1 MLVRSGLAR
10 HLIKTTALSAA
21 GLFCRLWMAFTLAA
35 APLVLGEDLEPPVR
49 FQLQAVSDD
58 PEQLHCQ
65 FTPGQLAILEKLN
78 RADVKNLVKMG
89 SIVVPNR
96 WDLRELD
103 YSPMPSVSK
112 WAGLHEKSLVIHQQ
126 VQAFGAYERGK
137 LVHWGPVSSGDQQRP
152 TPSGYFHLN
161 WKSKG
166 RRSTVNRDWFLPWVF
181 NFMNRDGIAFHQYEL
196 PGYPASHGCVRLLGR
211 DAQWLYGWGDQ
222 WELGPRGW
230 KVEKQGT
237 PVWVIGGYDYEEDP
251 PWMELAYLSHGA
263 RIVLGHDR
271 GVHDENDS
279 PRPAMDDESVHV
291 SAMESAAEV
300 SEAADS
306 I

>member
-1 MLVRSGLAR
+1 MRIRSGVVGDLS
-10 HLIKTTALSAA
+10 KTLVLSV
-21 GLFCRLWMAFTLAA
+21 GLLCCLWMTPALDAGSLF
-35 APLVLGEDLEPPVR
+35 LGEELESPVR

-58 PEQLHCQ
+58 PEQLYCQ
-65 FTPGQLAILEKLN
+65 FTTAQLAILEKLN
-78 RADVKNLVKMG
+78 RAGVKNLAKMG
-89 SIVVPNR
+89 SIVVPDR

-112 WAGLHEKSLVIHQQ
+112 WAGLHEKSLVVHQR

-137 LVHWGPVSSGDQQRP
+137 LVHWGPVSSGGEQRP

-181 NFMNRDGIAFHQYEL
+181 NFMNRAGIAFHQYEL

-237 PVWVIGGYDYEEDP
+237 PVWVVGGYDYEEDP
-251 PWMELAYLSHGA
+251 PWMELAYVSHGT
-263 RIVLGHDR
+263 RIALGHER
-271 GVHDENDS
+271 GVLEEDDS
-279 PRPAMDDESVHV
+279 PRPAMDEESVH
-291 SAMESAAEV
+291 AAATESAAEV
-300 SEAADS
+300 SEAEDS